1 MTPRKE
7 SVLHHC
13 KCCSKEFYVSAY
25 KAGCGLGKFCSRACN
40 AKFNHTIH
48 RQCDSRTY
56 MSWEAM
62 IQRCCNPKAA
72 DFPKWGG
79 AGVTVSK
86 DWRESFVTFL
96 ADLGER
102 PTGKSLDRIDG
113 KLGYCKENC
122 RWATP
127 REQNQNQKINR
138 LLTFHGETKCLAEWA
153 RTVGLS
159 HHTIEAR
166 LDLGWT
172 VEEALTIPARRAKI
186 KTIRKKRLLETL
198 S

>member
-1 MTPRKE
+1 
-7 SVLHHC
+7 
-13 KCCSKEFYVSAY
+13 
-25 KAGCGLGKFCSRACN
+25 
-40 AKFNHTIH
+40 
-48 RQCDSRTY
+48 
-56 MSWEAM
+56 M

-86 DWRESFVTFL
+86 AWRKSFVTFL

-102 PTGKSLDRIDG
+102 PVGKSLDRIDG

-127 REQNQNQKINR
+127 REQNQNQKSNR
-138 LLTFHGETKCLAEWA
+138 LLTFRGETKCAAEWA
-153 RTVGLS
+153 RTVELS

-186 KTIRKKRLLETL
+186 KTIRKKRLAEIL